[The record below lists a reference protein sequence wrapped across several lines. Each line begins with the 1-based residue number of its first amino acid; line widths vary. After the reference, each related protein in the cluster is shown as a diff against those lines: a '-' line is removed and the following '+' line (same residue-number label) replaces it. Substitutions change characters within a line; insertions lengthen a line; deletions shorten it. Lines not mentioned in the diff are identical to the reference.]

1 MRQAIVVAA
10 IVLLLLI
17 SNKVSAEKIIA
28 QFEGLRLKA
37 YQDTAGVW
45 TIGYGTTKN
54 PDTGQKIKEGDTIT
68 KAKALDWLKKDTAAF
83 KAGVEKLVKVPVN
96 DNQLAAL
103 TSLAY
108 NIGLTAFGRSTL
120 LRYLNSNVAKE
131 QVAAQFLR
139 WNRSG
144 GQIVRG
150 LTIRRKLE
158 SDLFLT

>member
-1 MRQAIVVAA
+1 MKNAIVVAA

-17 SNKVSAEKIIA
+17 SNRVSAEKIIA
-28 QFEGLRLKA
+28 QFEGLRLNA
-37 YQDTAGVW
+37 YKDTAGVW

-54 PDTGQKIKEGDTIT
+54 PDTGDKIKQGDAIT

-83 KAGVEKLVKVPVN
+83 KAGVQKLVKVPVN

-108 NIGLTAFGRSTL
+108 NIGLTAFSRSTL

>member
-10 IVLLLLI
+10 IVILLLI

-83 KAGVEKLVKVPVN
+83 KAGVEKLVKVSVN

>member
-1 MRQAIVVAA
+1 MKNAIVVAA

-28 QFEGLRLKA
+28 QFEGLRLEA
-37 YQDTAGVW
+37 YPDSAGVW

-54 PDTGQKIKEGDTIT
+54 PDTGAKIKQGDKIT
-68 KAKALDWLKKDTAAF
+68 KAKALEWLKKDTASF
-83 KAGVEKLVKVPVN
+83 QAGVKKLVKVPIN

-108 NIGLTAFGRSTL
+108 NIGLTAFSRSTL
-120 LRYLNSNVAKE
+120 LRLLNSKVNKE
-131 QVAAQFLR
+131 LVAAQFLR
-139 WNRSG
+139 WNRAG
-144 GQIVRG
+144 GKVVKG
-150 LTIRRKLE
+150 LTIRRQLE

>member
-28 QFEGLRLKA
+28 RFEGLRLKA

-68 KAKALDWLKKDTAAF
+68 KAIALDWLKKDTAAF
-83 KAGVEKLVKVPVN
+83 KAGVQKLIKVPVN

-108 NIGLTAFGRSTL
+108 NIGLTAFSRSTL

-139 WNRSG
+139 WNRAG

>member
-1 MRQAIVVAA
+1 MKNAIVVAA

-28 QFEGLRLKA
+28 QFEGLRLEA
-37 YQDTAGVW
+37 YPDSAGVW

-54 PDTGQKIKEGDTIT
+54 PDTGAKIKQGDKIT
-68 KAKALDWLKKDTAAF
+68 KAKALDWLKKDTASF
-83 KAGVEKLVKVPVN
+83 KAGVQKLVKVPVN

-108 NIGLTAFGRSTL
+108 NIGLTAFSRSTL
-120 LRYLNSNVAKE
+120 LSLLNSKVNKE
-131 QVAAQFLR
+131 LVAAQFLR
-139 WNRSG
+139 WNRAG

>member
-108 NIGLTAFGRSTL
+108 NIGLTAFSRSTL

>member
-1 MRQAIVVAA
+1 MKNAIVVAA

-17 SNKVSAEKIIA
+17 SNRVSAEKIIA

-37 YQDTAGVW
+37 YQDTGGVW

-54 PDTGQKIKEGDTIT
+54 PDTGQKIKSGDTIT

-83 KAGVEKLVKVPVN
+83 RAGVQKLVKVPVN

-108 NIGLTAFGRSTL
+108 NIGLTALSRSTL
-120 LRYLNSNVAKE
+120 LRYLNTGVSKD
-131 QVAAQFLR
+131 QIAAQFLR
-139 WNRSG
+139 WNRAG

>member
-1 MRQAIVVAA
+1 MKQAIVVAA

-37 YQDTAGVW
+37 YQDSANVW

-54 PDTGQKIKEGDTIT
+54 PDTGAKIKEGDTIT
-68 KAKALDWLKKDTAAF
+68 KAKALEWLKKDTAAF
-83 KAGVEKLVKVPVN
+83 KAGVQKLVKVPIN
-96 DNQLAAL
+96 ENQLAAL

-108 NIGLTAFGRSTL
+108 NIGLTAFSRSTL

>member
-1 MRQAIVVAA
+1 MRQAIVIAA

-83 KAGVEKLVKVPVN
+83 KSGVEKLVKVPVN

-108 NIGLTAFGRSTL
+108 NIGLTAFSRSTL

>member
-37 YQDTAGVW
+37 YKDTAGVW

>member
-10 IVLLLLI
+10 IVLILLI

-108 NIGLTAFGRSTL
+108 NIGLTAFSRSTL

>member
-28 QFEGLRLKA
+28 QFEGLRLRA

-108 NIGLTAFGRSTL
+108 NIGLTAFSRSTL